1 MTLTRR
7 LLGRL
12 SWPWLGR
19 QAAATAPPFRAT
31 RRRLVAINLL
41 VVSAILAVMAVAVY
55 ISDAHAI
62 DQQLTQQLQM
72 RATRDSTADVLAL
85 LVAPNG
91 APPALRGDAH
101 ESGELGEPYE
111 PASPNVFAVGFDA
124 HGTVIYDPGRIAA
137 LGIPDRTAALPVLA
151 GRVPNTLVTVGAEP
165 HEYRLYTVP
174 LLSHGRIVGALQ
186 TGISLD
192 ARERQ
197 LHDLLLTLAAAGLA
211 MVLLTGL
218 ASVFLAERAL
228 MPVRRAYER
237 QRQFAA
243 AASHE
248 LRTPLAY
255 ARSQAELVLTQLATD
270 LPAADAPADREILA
284 ADVHEIIG
292 EMDYMSRLVRD
303 LLLLARDEGD
313 QSALAWQSLDFAS
326 LVVGAVEA
334 VRADARLHGVELRVE
349 IHGEPPD
356 GIRVWGDADRLRQ
369 LALILL
375 DNAVRYTPTGGRVNV
390 EARVR
395 QSGSSLLG
403 HHDHVELIVS
413 DTGSG
418 IAPEH
423 IARIFTPFF
432 RADPARSTTEEHRG
446 AGLGLALAQW
456 IVQAHGG
463 KITVEST
470 PGVGSTFRVV
480 LASAGG

>member
-1 MTLTRR
+1 MTLTHRR
-7 LLGRL
+7 
-12 SWPWLGR
+12 SWPWLRR
-19 QAAATAPPFRAT
+19 QTVATAVPPFRAA

-91 APPALRGDAH
+91 APPALRDDGH

-111 PASPNVFAVGFDA
+111 PASPNVFAVGFNA
-124 HGTVIYDPGRIAA
+124 NGTVIYDPGRITA

-151 GRVPNTLVTVGAEP
+151 GRVPSTLVTVGAEP

-174 LLSHGRIVGALQ
+174 LLSHGHIVGALQ

-192 ARERQ
+192 TRERQ

-211 MVLLTGL
+211 MLLLTTL

-228 MPVRRAYER
+228 VPVRRAYER

-255 ARSQAELVLTQLATD
+255 ARSQAELVLTQLAD
-270 LPAADAPADREILA
+270 GQPAADAPADRGMLASDVREI
-284 ADVHEIIG
+284 VG
-292 EMDYMSRLVRD
+292 EVDYMSRLVRD

-313 QSALAWQSLDFAS
+313 QGALARKSLDLGA
-326 LVVGAVEA
+326 LVSGAVEA
-334 VRADARLHGVELRVE
+334 VRTDARARGVELSVD

-356 GIRVWGDADRLRQ
+356 GIWVRGDADRLRQ

-375 DNAVRYTPTGGRVNV
+375 DNAVRYTPAGGRVKV
-390 EARVR
+390 EVRARH
-395 QSGSSLLG
+395 SGNSLLG
-403 HHDHVELIVS
+403 HHRYAELIVS
-413 DTGSG
+413 DTGRG

-423 IARIFTPFF
+423 IERIFTPFF
-432 RADPARSTTEEHRG
+432 RADPAQSTADEHRG
-446 AGLGLALAQW
+446 AGLGLALARW
-456 IVQAHGG
+456 IVEAHGG
-463 KITVEST
+463 KIAVEST
-470 PGVGSTFRVV
+470 AGVGSEFRVV
-480 LASAGG
+480 LASAES